1 MQIWGAGLFNSFC
14 AFWFFQ
20 SFLDLQLP
28 FHLRIPL
35 DDFFSISMGCGMD
48 GQYNERSVEWSS
60 YIRPIM
66 RGLAFNPPL
75 VMPYVGSM
83 FKSDTA
89 MLRPGTRYVQD
100 LPKSAGKE
108 TLQLDPRCQGLEQ
121 VRSMPQAWR
130 EALDTIEAIMARAYS
145 QR

>member
-1 MQIWGAGLFNSFC
+1 
-14 AFWFFQ
+14 
-20 SFLDLQLP
+20 
-28 FHLRIPL
+28 
-35 DDFFSISMGCGMD
+35 
-48 GQYNERSVEWSS
+48 
-60 YIRPIM
+60 M

-100 LPKSAGKE
+100 LPKSAGRGE
-108 TLQLDPRCQGLEQ
+108 TLQLDPRCQGFFEQ

-130 EALDTIEAIMARAYS
+130 EALDTIEAIMARAYGS
-145 QR
+145 KR

>member
-1 MQIWGAGLFNSFC
+1 M
-14 AFWFFQ
+14 
-20 SFLDLQLP
+20 
-28 FHLRIPL
+28 

>member
-1 MQIWGAGLFNSFC
+1 MRQARLSPVNPQLF
-14 AFWFFQ
+14 
-20 SFLDLQLP
+20 P
-28 FHLRIPL
+28 RIPL

-48 GQYNERSVEWSS
+48 GQYNERSMEWSS

-89 MLRPGTRYVQD
+89 MLRPGTRYVKD
-100 LPKSAGKE
+100 LPQNANQE
-108 TLQLDPRCQGLEQ
+108 ALRLDPQCQGLKQ
-121 VRSMPQAWR
+121 IRPMPKAWR
-130 EALDTIEAIMARAYS
+130 EALDTIEAILQRYS
-145 QR
+145 R

>member
-1 MQIWGAGLFNSFC
+1 MFC
-14 AFWFFQ
+14 HF
-20 SFLDLQLP
+20 S
-28 FHLRIPL
+28 RIPL

-48 GQYNERSVEWSS
+48 GQYNERSLEWSS
-60 YIRPIM
+60 YIQPIL

-100 LPKSAGKE
+100 LPKNAAEGE
-108 TLQLDPRCQGLEQ
+108 ALELDLRCQGLED
-121 VRSMPQAWR
+121 VRPMPKAWR
-130 EALDTIEAIMARAYS
+130 EALDMIEAIMARAILH
-145 QR
+145 

>member
-1 MQIWGAGLFNSFC
+1 
-14 AFWFFQ
+14 
-20 SFLDLQLP
+20 
-28 FHLRIPL
+28 
-35 DDFFSISMGCGMD
+35 
-48 GQYNERSVEWSS
+48 
-60 YIRPIM
+60 M

-100 LPKSAGKE
+100 LPKSAGRGE

-121 VRSMPQAWR
+121 VRSMPKAWR

>member
-1 MQIWGAGLFNSFC
+1 M
-14 AFWFFQ
+14 
-20 SFLDLQLP
+20 
-28 FHLRIPL
+28 

-48 GQYNERSVEWSS
+48 GQYNERAVEWSAQ
-60 YIRPIM
+60 IPPIM

-100 LPKSAGKE
+100 LPPHGDDVVSP
-108 TLQLDPRCQGLEQ
+108 DPRSRGLAPANATETS
-121 VRSMPQAWR
+121 VPFPASTGSRRALMPKEWR
-130 EALDTIEAIMARAYS
+130 EALETLDAIYATAAR
-145 QR
+145 